1 MRIKRI
7 SQADW
12 ERSSQALKSCSLLTL
27 EIAYSVLVEGKKV
40 IQVSEERNVTRQ
52 NTYAAVKRVTNILDK
67 QNVEGLQLVSVWV
80 PSDTAEEIYKIAEPY
95 MNEKEKNR

>member
-12 ERSSQALKSCSLLTL
+12 KRSSQALKSCSLLTL
-27 EIAYSVLVEGKKV
+27 EIAYAVLVEGKKV

-52 NTYAAVKRVTNILDK
+52 NTYAAVKRVTNILNK
-67 QNVEGLQLVSVWV
+67 QNKGLQLVSVWV
-80 PSDTAEEIYKIAEPY
+80 PPDTAEEIYKMAEPY